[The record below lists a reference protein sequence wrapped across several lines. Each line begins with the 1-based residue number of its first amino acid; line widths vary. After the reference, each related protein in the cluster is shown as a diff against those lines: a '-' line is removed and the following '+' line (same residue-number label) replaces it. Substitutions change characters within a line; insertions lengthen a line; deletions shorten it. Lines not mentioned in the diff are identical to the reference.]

1 MLQEN
6 EKVLHKCVSKPLPK
20 TQTESWQPFC
30 QAVSDLLE
38 SCSLKERENQ
48 IELLKN
54 IELNASL
61 RTLIG

>member
-30 QAVSDLLE
+30 PAVSDLPE

-48 IELLKN
+48 IEFLKS
-54 IELNASL
+54 IELNTSL